1 MEQEDKELLFKDL
14 SARLHY
20 GLIVSPVDCGKARL
34 VGCLL
39 DSVLL
44 QDIRTGKDYDKP
56 WDIEYVKPYLR
67 PLSSMTEEE
76 KVQLSQYAC
85 IGEDLNGEFIDEVQ
99 RKDCAAYIDWLNV
112 HHFDYRGLIEKG
124 LAIRVTP
131 ENNPYEV

>member
-1 MEQEDKELLFKDL
+1 MTQEDKKLLLKVF
-14 SARLHY
+14 STMLHY
-20 GLIVSPVDCGKARL
+20 GLIVSPTDCGNARL

-67 PLSSMTEEE
+67 SMSSMTEEE
-76 KVQLSQYAC
+76 LVDYKSLEKQC
-85 IGEDLNGEFIDEVQ
+85 EVLPTF
-99 RKDCAAYIDWLNV
+99 AYISVSKCVIFDWLNT

-124 LAIRVTP
+124 LAIEVTK
-131 ENNPYEV
+131 ENNPYEY